1 MGGNLLSILSNFG
14 AIKKKAPEMLAG
26 FLDTLLEENRPLL
39 NPEAGEVQ
47 ICFLMMQNRRGNIS
61 EYTIAIVALS
71 EDDRILRVLKAI
83 PLSDAIE
90 VILKNTPNA

>member
-1 MGGNLLSILSNFG
+1 MI
-14 AIKKKAPEMLAG
+14 AG

-39 NPEAGEVQ
+39 KPEAGEVQ
-47 ICFLMMQNRRGNIS
+47 ICFLMMQNQRLNSS

-71 EDDRILRVLKAI
+71 EDDRVLRILKAI
-83 PLSDAIE
+83 PLSDAID